1 MTQTKKKYEKKQ
13 QNIDESNV
21 SKNKENLMKKR
32 QRQKRQIFVLA
43 PNNSGGNTKS
53 VIGRSN
59 SFWTWSWKMA
69 GII

>member
-32 QRQKRQIFVLA
+32 QRQKRQIFVLP
-43 PNNSGGNTKS
+43 PNNSGSNTKS
-53 VIGRSN
+53 VIGHSN
-59 SFWTWSWKMA
+59 SFWIWS
-69 GII
+69 

>member
-32 QRQKRQIFVLA
+32 QRQK
-43 PNNSGGNTKS
+43 N
-53 VIGRSN
+53 
-59 SFWTWSWKMA
+59 
-69 GII
+69 

>member
-59 SFWTWSWKMA
+59 SFWTCS
-69 GII
+69 